1 MQDLEVTSND
11 ITLKDVNLNNIVIN
25 DNNSKKQAL
34 HLKGKSLVKRNIN
47 FISGKGVIVKGSN
60 AQIKGDITGAIIKNN
75 KGYLKQPYLV

>member
-25 DNNSKKQAL
+25 DNNGKKQVL

-47 FISGKGVIVKGSN
+47 FISEKGVIVKGSN
-60 AQIKGDITGAIIKNN
+60 VQIKGDITGAIIKNN
-75 KGYLKQPYLV
+75 KGYLNSTI